1 MKYFELFGATGFH
14 STFATTFCVD
24 FAAYEG
30 VALARLREA
39 GSTNNVLLADE
50 RMLAQAMSDETAL
63 PQHAGRRYSLLG
75 SRADGVY
82 HPKLVLQLGKSEA
95 RLVVASANL
104 TASGMGGNLEVMGQL
119 RASEAEPAF
128 APLLRQA
135 LAYLAPQLLSN
146 AAASRQ
152 LDWALARTRW
162 LERVQPSETV
172 STDGRQVGLLLNGP
186 DGGIGIKFRALV
198 GRSRVRRVIVTSPY
212 WDDELSAIQRLA
224 SDFRAPEVCLLIN
237 PGTCLFPVKHLPKGD
252 KWRLFNLAAAGEWAK
267 GRFAHAKV
275 IIVQTDE
282 ADHVLYGSANCTE
295 AALGMSSGVATNAEA
310 SIYVELLPGAA
321 VAQLEFAAAL
331 AATARVL
338 PSDVPSFD
346 PGEKIPLREL
356 SEHLP
361 GEFVL
366 SGRTLT
372 WNAPAA
378 IQTEGLTLEFYG
390 RDGKQLSLSANF
402 SGGTGAQRFYS
413 LDDDI
418 EPNFVRVAGANFR
431 SSLGVVLVLHE
442 IARNQR
448 SAASKPVRDALDYFD
463 DEDACEGTWILEVI
477 QTLSRHERPVTA
489 DRRARIHTEERSAET
504 KTLSYQDFIRGR
516 EQALPHRTGA
526 SSLASSHMDSVRAFL
541 NFLVGAGA
549 KASSESS
556 ESPTNAPNFG
566 LGDETNDAED
576 AIEGGGEL
584 NGRPGAASQDEEA
597 KRLEKL
603 RRHQQ
608 YVKDTQA
615 AVVEAASTFLVRTRE
630 RSESEP
636 LTTVDVLR
644 LRALLM
650 VVLASGSSKPQLLQ
664 AHLKMMGLRRQVLP
678 SRGEASWQLLVG
690 RLLFSFFRRH
700 DGGAAPLVSLLELE
714 QQEDG
719 SLPLD
724 LLEAWVTCLWGA
736 CAILVA
742 SDDKG
747 QAIPPTVHQLALA
760 PDVYTSLGLPDNVLA
775 SQEVK
780 DLLDGMTE
788 RYGARLGVAG
798 SKVQQ
803 LHQLRGRVPTNPMPQ
818 PVKR

>member
-24 FAAYEG
+24 FPAYEG

-128 APLLRQA
+128 APVLRHA

-162 LERVQPSETV
+162 LERVRPNETV
-172 STDGRQVGLLLNGP
+172 STADGRRVGLLLNGP
-186 DGGIGIKFRALV
+186 DASIGGKFRALV

-237 PGTCLFPVKHLPKGD
+237 PGTRLFPVRHLPKGD
-252 KWRLFNLAAAGEWAK
+252 RWRLFDLAAAGEWAK

-275 IIVQTDE
+275 IIVQTED

-310 SIYVELLPGAA
+310 SIYAELRAGAA

-331 AATARVL
+331 TEAARIL
-338 PSDVPSFD
+338 PSDMPSFD

-378 IQTEGLTLEFYG
+378 LRKEALTLEFYG
-390 RDGKQLSLSANF
+390 RDGKQLGLNANF
-402 SGGTGAQRFYS
+402 SGESGAHRFYA
-413 LDDDI
+413 LDGDI
-418 EPNFVRVAGANFR
+418 EPNFVRVGGASFR

-448 SAASKPVRDALDYFD
+448 SAASKPVRDALEYFD
-463 DEDACEGTWILEVI
+463 DEDACEGTWILDVI

-489 DRRARIHTEERSAET
+489 DRRGRTLTEARSAET

-541 NFLVGAGA
+541 NFLIGTGA
-549 KASSESS
+549 KASLESS
-556 ESPTNAPNFG
+556 ESPTDAPNFG

-576 AIEGGGEL
+576 AIEGGDEL
-584 NGRPGAASQDEEA
+584 NGRSGAVSLNEEA

-615 AVVEAASTFLVRTRE
+615 AVVEAASTFLARTRE
-630 RSESEP
+630 RAESEP
-636 LTTVDVLR
+636 LTAVDVLR

-664 AHLKMMGLRRQVLP
+664 ADLKKMGLRRQVLP

-724 LLEAWVTCLWGA
+724 LLEAWATCLWGA
-736 CAILVA
+736 CALLVA

-760 PDVYTSLGLPDNVLA
+760 PDVYTSLGLPDNVL
-775 SQEVK
+775 SSKEVK
-780 DLLDGMTE
+780 DLLDGLTA
-788 RYGARLGVAG
+788 RYGERLGVAG
-798 SKVQQ
+798 PKVQE
-803 LHQLRGRVPTNPMPQ
+803 LHQLRGRAPVNPPQ
-818 PVKR
+818 PGKR